1 MKYRSKKDPE
11 VIAAYDFENKKFK
24 TTTLIYLTG
33 PKKGYSFT
41 INNCTLEKY
50 WEKVDD
56 VPKPLDFTEIEM
68 EQINQPYHPNVT
80 PHYIPKPPAVI
91 EYEEKKKRSYMNT
104 ELPTFEEVCDMFG
117 PILKRINEKS
127 NYVRFK
133 DETTLHIRNYKLK
146 LYTVENIWEQL
157 AQKGLE
163 SKPNNDKDRPF
174 AFILKSREDFD
185 KFAEVIIK
193 TLKTKND

>member
-1 MKYRSKKDPE
+1 MKYRLKKDPSIE
-11 VIAAYDFENKKFK
+11 AAYDFENKKFK
-24 TTTLIYLTG
+24 TTNLIYLTG
-33 PKKGYSFT
+33 PKKGYSFVL
-41 INNCTLEKY
+41 NNCVLERE
-50 WEKVDD
+50 WEKVEP
-56 VPKPLDFTEIEM
+56 PKVLDFTP
-68 EQINQPYHPNVT
+68 EQIEQIGKPYKPNVT

-104 ELPTFEEVCDMFG
+104 ELPSFEEVCDMFG

-157 AQKGLE
+157 TQKGLQ
-163 SKPNNDKDRPF
+163 SARNNDKDRPF
-174 AFILKSREDFD
+174 AFMLESRQDFD
-185 KFAEVIIK
+185 TFAEVIIN
-193 TLKTKND
+193 TLQTKND